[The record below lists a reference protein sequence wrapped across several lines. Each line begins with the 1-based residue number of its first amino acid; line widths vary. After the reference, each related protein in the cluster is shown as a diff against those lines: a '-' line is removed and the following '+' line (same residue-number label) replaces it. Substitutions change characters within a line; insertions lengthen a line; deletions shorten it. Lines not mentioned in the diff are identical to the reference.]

1 MATDREW
8 ANAYRAQAAADLEA
22 ARLLQGSAPSVLA
35 MLLQMV
41 LEKLAKAALL
51 RSGAMTFK
59 NAARSHV
66 AASRMILVL
75 KRNQQALLLR
85 QDGER
90 ELVPDL
96 AEVRFLVTGLTP
108 DAIGNRH
115 LAPVRCDCR
124 SRRINSFFAACSR
137 RSSSASSSARAR
149 DDERNVLILR
159 YSASA
164 AAKMWS
170 RAGWLR

>member
-1 MATDREW
+1 VATDREW

-22 ARLLQGSAPSVLA
+22 ARLLQGEAPSVLA

-75 KRNQQALLLR
+75 KRNQHLLAGVGDRGSHAWKDVLPIVQELER
-85 QDGER
+85 SHPQLAAGRPQLEYPWQDTTTG
-90 ELVPDL
+90 
-96 AEVRFLVTGLTP
+96 EVRWPAKDLPIANRFADPKSTEAARTTRFAMELNRAFDGLFP
-108 DAIGNRH
+108 
-115 LAPVRCDCR
+115 
-124 SRRINSFFAACSR
+124 
-137 RSSSASSSARAR
+137 
-149 DDERNVLILR
+149 
-159 YSASA
+159 
-164 AAKMWS
+164 
-170 RAGWLR
+170 